1 MQHDT
6 DIFRIETNH
15 VVPTRGKVLISEP
28 FLCDYMFGRSVV
40 LLIDHTK
47 DSTMGLILNK
57 PSPLCLGDLFKEV
70 IYKKEIPIYLGGPL
84 SNDTLF
90 YLHTL
95 KGVEG
100 AMPIRKGFYV
110 NGDFNAIR
118 QYIME
123 GNEIRGKIRF
133 FLGYAGW
140 DHQQL
145 NQEIKENT
153 WLVST
158 ENTHSLMNEEES
170 QDLWK
175 NSLGKLGGKYE
186 MWSRFP
192 QIPSLN

>member
-1 MQHDT
+1 M
-6 DIFRIETNH
+6 
-15 VVPTRGKVLISEP
+15 
-28 FLCDYMFGRSVV
+28 
-40 LLIDHTK
+40 
-47 DSTMGLILNK
+47 
-57 PSPLCLGDLFKEV
+57 
-70 IYKKEIPIYLGGPL
+70 
-84 SNDTLF
+84 
-90 YLHTL
+90 
-95 KGVEG
+95 
-100 AMPIRKGFYV
+100 